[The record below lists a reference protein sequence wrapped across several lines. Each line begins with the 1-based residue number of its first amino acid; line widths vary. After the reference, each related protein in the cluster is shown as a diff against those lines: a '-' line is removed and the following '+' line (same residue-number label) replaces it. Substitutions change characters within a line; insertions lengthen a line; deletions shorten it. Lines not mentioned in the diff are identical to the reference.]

1 MKLDKVKGRLRENN
15 ITYNEL
21 SSMIGMSVT
30 TFNNKINGKQRF
42 YIDEIKKISKIL
54 NFTDEEK
61 IDIFLN

>member
-1 MKLDKVKGRLRENN
+1 MKLHKVKGKLKENN
-15 ITYNEL
+15 LTYGEF

-30 TFNNKINGKQRF
+30 TFSDKINGKKRF
-42 YIDEIKKISKIL
+42 YIDEIKIISKIL